1 MTRVISPKKCVS
13 VALVG
18 NPNTGKSTLFSA
30 LVGVYQRVGNYPGV
44 TVEKRTGR
52 FEFQNQ
58 TFEVIDLP
66 GLYSLSPR
74 SRDELVAVNVLL
86 GREPGVEPLDVILCV
101 VDASNLER
109 NLYLVSQLLELG
121 LPMVVALTMVDVAER
136 QGLQIDVEE
145 LGRRLGV
152 PVVPVQAH
160 RGIGVGRVRQVL
172 RELIEKDA
180 GPSPRSPLPREVQ
193 SEIERILGDLESRGL
208 LARIFEPTGEAKRSP
223 HSDRSPAILRFWLER
238 LLLDASGFLR
248 QNVLDGKYPDVAK
261 LLLEAQQRLEQAGFA
276 VPEDETHF
284 RYEWVRQLLDGV
296 VKAPEQPRVTLTD
309 RLDAVLTHRVWG
321 LMIFAAVMLLM
332 FQAVFRL
339 AEPFNRVIDFGV
351 QSCAALVRAQLQP
364 GAFRDLLV
372 DGVISGVG
380 AVLTFIPQIA
390 ILFIFIAILEDCGYV
405 ARAAVL
411 MDRFMSRIGLSGKSF
426 IPMLSSFA
434 CAVPGIMA
442 TRTIDN
448 ERDRLTTILVTPLL
462 TCSARL
468 PVYALLIAVFIPD
481 YRYLGGFVG
490 LQGLVLASL
499 YVLGVVTAVT
509 VALLLKRTIF
519 RGRSPTFVI
528 ELPSYKWPSPRTVVL
543 RVWERV
549 VVFLRNAGTI
559 IAAISVLV
567 WAALYYPHDPASI
580 DQHLLNRQGELQA
593 LIETLPPG
601 SPQREAWEK
610 ELDQIGREI
619 AAAYQRN
626 SILGRMGRTIE
637 PIFRP
642 LGWDWRI
649 GTAVLASFPAREV
662 VVATLGVMFNL
673 GDISSDDLTSSQELH
688 ARLRSATREGTNQP
702 VFNIPVALSLMVFY
716 ALCAQCAATLAVI
729 RRETNSW
736 HWPAFTFAYMT
747 TLAYIGALVTYQLAS
762 RILTGGA

>member
-1 MTRVISPKKCVS
+1 MTRVTAPKKCVS

-86 GREPGVEPLDVILCV
+86 GREPGVEPVDVIVCV

-136 QGLQIDVEE
+136 QGIQIDVEE
-145 LGRRLGV
+145 LSRRLGV

-172 RELIEKDA
+172 HGLIEK
-180 GPSPRSPLPREVQ
+180 GIPPSPRSPLPREVQ
-193 SEIERILGDLESRGL
+193 LEIERIFEDLESRGL
-208 LARIFEPTGEAKRSP
+208 LAGIFEPASEDSRAS
-223 HSDRSPAILRFWLER
+223 HSHRSPAILRFWLER
-238 LLLDASGFLR
+238 LLLDAGGFLR
-248 QNVLDGKYPDVAK
+248 QNVLDGKHPDVLK
-261 LLLEAQQRLEQAGFA
+261 LLVESQQRLEQAGFA

-284 RYEWVRQLLDGV
+284 RYEWVRQLLEGV
-296 VKAPEQPRVTLTD
+296 VKAPEQPRITLTD

-351 QSCAALVRAQLQP
+351 QSCAALVRSQLQP

-481 YRYLGGFVG
+481 YRYLGGVVG

-499 YVLGVVTAVT
+499 YVLGVATAVT

-528 ELPSYKWPSPRTVVL
+528 ELPSYKWPSPRTVIL

-567 WAALYYPHDPASI
+567 WAALYYPHDSASI
-580 DQHLLNRQGELQA
+580 DRNLLNRQAELRV
-593 LIETLPPG
+593 LIETLPPE

-610 ELDQIGREI
+610 ELDQVGAEI

-626 SILGRMGRTIE
+626 SILGRMGRAIE

-673 GDISSDDLTSSQELH
+673 GDISSDDVTSSQELH
-688 ARLRSATREGTNQP
+688 ARLRSATREGSNEP

-736 HWPAFTFAYMT
+736 RWPVFTFAYMT
-747 TLAYIGALVTYQLAS
+747 TLAYLGALVTYQLAS

>member
-1 MTRVISPKKCVS
+1 MTRVTAPKKCVS

-86 GREPGVEPLDVILCV
+86 GREPGVEPVDVIVCV

-136 QGLQIDVEE
+136 QGIQIDVEE
-145 LGRRLGV
+145 LSRRLGV

-172 RELIEKDA
+172 HGLIEK
-180 GPSPRSPLPREVQ
+180 GIPPSPRSPLPREVQ
-193 SEIERILGDLESRGL
+193 LEIERIFGDLESRGL
-208 LARIFEPTGEAKRSP
+208 LARIFEPASEDSRAS
-223 HSDRSPAILRFWLER
+223 HSHRSPAILRFWLER
-238 LLLDASGFLR
+238 LLLDAGGFLR
-248 QNVLDGKYPDVAK
+248 QNVLDGKHPDVLK
-261 LLLEAQQRLEQAGFA
+261 LLVESQQRLEQAGFA

-284 RYEWVRQLLDGV
+284 RYEWVRQLLEGV
-296 VKAPEQPRVTLTD
+296 VKAPEQPRITLTD

-351 QSCAALVRAQLQP
+351 QSCAALVRSQLQP

-481 YRYLGGFVG
+481 YRYLGGVVG

-499 YVLGVVTAVT
+499 YVLGVATAVT

-528 ELPSYKWPSPRTVVL
+528 ELPSYKWPSPRTVIL

-567 WAALYYPHDPASI
+567 WAALYYPHDSASI
-580 DQHLLNRQGELQA
+580 DRNLLNRQAELRV
-593 LIETLPPG
+593 LIETLPPE

-610 ELDQIGREI
+610 ELDQVGAEI

-626 SILGRMGRTIE
+626 SILGRMGRAIE

-673 GDISSDDLTSSQELH
+673 GDISSDDVTSSQELH
-688 ARLRSATREGTNQP
+688 ARLRSATREGSNEP

-736 HWPAFTFAYMT
+736 RWPVFTFAYMT
-747 TLAYIGALVTYQLAS
+747 TLAYLGALVTYQLAS